1 MKKNKTH
8 ISVVIPLYCCESCI
22 TELYLR
28 LTDTLTKITNNYE
41 IIMINDSSP
50 SNDWGVIKELVKK
63 DQRVKGISLSRNFGQ
78 HNAITAGLD
87 YAEGDWVVV
96 MDGDL
101 QDQPKEIIKLYNK
114 AQEGYDVVLAKRE
127 KKNEV
132 LFKQFASWAFYK
144 VFNYFTGMNYNYQIG
159 NYRIIS
165 RKVVE
170 HFRIMRENLRFIGVL
185 IDWMGFTTSSVM
197 VEHAERF
204 AGESSYNFRK
214 LLNLA
219 ISTIIAFSDKPLKL
233 SIKIGFIM
241 SFLSFLYGTYIIYR
255 AIIYGTVVLGWNSLI
270 VSLYF
275 IGGIIIMNLGFIGIY
290 LGKTFDETKK
300 RPLYVIQEFLN
311 F

>member
-1 MKKNKTH
+1 
-8 ISVVIPLYCCESCI
+8 
-22 TELYLR
+22 
-28 LTDTLTKITNNYE
+28 
-41 IIMINDSSP
+41 
-50 SNDWGVIKELVKK
+50 
-63 DQRVKGISLSRNFGQ
+63 
-78 HNAITAGLD
+78 
-87 YAEGDWVVV
+87 
-96 MDGDL
+96 
-101 QDQPKEIIKLYNK
+101 
-114 AQEGYDVVLAKRE
+114 
-127 KKNEV
+127 
-132 LFKQFASWAFYK
+132 
-144 VFNYFTGMNYNYQIG
+144 MNYNYQIG